1 MFGYEEEMLA
11 NLSALDQNKGV
22 KPISYIA
29 LILVALIGSASNGT
43 AQSAKDHP
51 VLLYSRY
58 FNAPGEN
65 RYLPDGNFND
75 VLDLARKEFQ
85 VQVHARPLTAE
96 TLAGVNVVLIANPS
110 DKGVG
115 TNLPPHHFNAQ
126 DIAALKTF
134 VEKGGGLI
142 IMSNQE
148 NHNLDTDDTNQLLG
162 QFGLAFKNVYTD
174 AKQLVLPKDLPVFGG
189 LRWAY
194 YTGNQVKIESGHP
207 AKPRALFSND
217 LAQKPPKGKRDEAG
231 ALAAVAEPG
240 MGRVIAITDS
250 GWLTADALS
259 GKGIGEVA
267 IKDHD
272 NWEIFRRMVRWAGH
286 SPM

>member
-1 MFGYEEEMLA
+1 MLA
-11 NLSALDQNKGV
+11 NRTALDQNKSV
-22 KPISYIA
+22 KSISTLALAFLALTSLVPI
-29 LILVALIGSASNGT
+29 GR
-43 AQSAKDHP
+43 AQSAKDRP

-65 RYLPDGNFND
+65 RYLPDGNFKD
-75 VLDLARKEFQ
+75 ILALARKEFE
-85 VQVHARPLTAE
+85 VEVHARPLTAE
-96 TLAGVNVVLIANPS
+96 SLAGVNVVLIANPS
-110 DKGVG
+110 DKAVG
-115 TNLPPHHFNAQ
+115 TNPPPHHFNAQ
-126 DIAALKTF
+126 DIAALKKF
-134 VEKGGGLI
+134 VEAGGGLI
-142 IMSNQE
+142 VMSNQE
-148 NHNLDTDDTNQLLG
+148 NHNLDTDDTNKLLG
-162 QFGLAFKNVYTD
+162 QFGLAFNNVYTD
-174 AKQLVLPKDLPVFGG
+174 AKQLVLPKDLPIFGG

-207 AKPRALFSND
+207 ARPRALFSND
-217 LAQKPPKGKRDEAG
+217 LAQKPPKGKRDEPG

-240 MGRVIAITDS
+240 RGRVIAITDS

-272 NWEIFRRMVRWAGH
+272 NWEIFRRVVRWAGH